1 MPILNPSP
9 AQVAA
14 QQVQSLSLAGFR
26 NLQQFGQQG
35 FNLIW
40 NNPSATPQEVF
51 AALGTNAAAVLQLA
65 TLNNSTI
72 ASAATIGGATAPNMP
87 SIPSGWTV
95 TPNTDGTVTVTAPSS
110 AS

>member
-51 AALGTNAAAVLQLA
+51 AALGTNA
-65 TLNNSTI
+65 
-72 ASAATIGGATAPNMP
+72 SAATIGGATAPNMP

>member
-1 MPILNPSP
+1 MPVLNPTP

-14 QQVQSLSLAGFR
+14 QQVQNLSLSGFR

-40 NNPSATPQEVF
+40 NNKNATPQEVI
-51 AALGTNAAAVLQLA
+51 AALGTNAAAVFGLA

-72 ASAATIGGATAPNMP
+72 ASAATIGGAPAPTMP
-87 SIPSGWTV
+87 SIPAGYTV
-95 TPNTDGTVTVTAPSS
+95 TFNADGSATVTQA
-110 AS
+110 